1 MYRQKFGQSSSEDLC
16 SDEESAY
23 NFLTP
28 EHRNGRD
35 FHSPATVRYEYHCLL
50 IRHHNNFTV
59 KNSCIMLNK
68 MLTCAL
74 P

>member
-23 NFLTP
+23 SFLTP

-35 FHSPATVRYEYHCLL
+35 FHSPATVRYE
-50 IRHHNNFTV
+50 HHYMSYNNFTV
-59 KNSCIMLNK
+59 ENLCVA
-68 MLTCAL
+68 C
-74 P
+74 